1 MLVKKIE
8 IKLNKTQQNQF
19 FVDQNNLRFMHN
31 FYLSYQDLNHE
42 MYRLGNSD
50 LKFISAYEFMKLFNN
65 EILKLNPD
73 LNFIKSTNSK
83 AALHVIRNLDKTFKK
98 FFKGQINY
106 PKYKKKSN
114 QWKVGIHLMHGDTR
128 YKWKISER
136 KVKLPSYGWVKLKEK
151 DYLTKDD
158 HIRSCVLKQEGN
170 KFYCC
175 FLIDSKD
182 VIKSPIKSDLKIV
195 NKTNNSDS
203 LGIDLGIKTYATCSD
218 GQTYYFLKKK
228 VNKINKK
235 VKKVQKK
242 LSRQFLKNK
251 TKKEWR
257 RKNVEKTK
265 LKLRVLFDKKQKIVL
280 GFIQYLVNNLVKT
293 KHQNL
298 IIEDLKVSNMIK
310 NKHLSKEIQERS
322 FHTFKQKLINKCS
335 RVGKIL
341 FLADTFYP
349 SSKTCSSCGSLK
361 RDLKLSDR
369 VYKCMNCGQEI
380 DRDLNASINLSRIGG
395 YAENLRLV

>member
-19 FVDQNNLRFMHN
+19 LVDQNNLRFIHN
-31 FYLSYQDLNHE
+31 FYLSYQDLNYE

-50 LKFISAYEFMKLFNN
+50 LKFISAYEFMKIFNN
-65 EILKLNPD
+65 EILKLNPN
-73 LNFIKSTNSK
+73 LNFIKNTNSK
-83 AALHVIRNLDKTFKK
+83 AVNQVVINLDKTFKK
-98 FFKGQINY
+98 FFKNQSGY

-114 QWKVGIHLMHGDTR
+114 QWEIGIHLMNKDTKYR
-128 YKWKISER
+128 WKISER

-170 KFYCC
+170 RFYCC
-175 FLIDSKD
+175 FLIDSENQ
-182 VIKSPIKSDLKIV
+182 IKEPIKSDLRKVEINS
-195 NKTNNSDS
+195 NKDS
-203 LGIDLGIKTYATCSD
+203 LGIDLGIKIYATCSN
-218 GQTYYFLKKK
+218 GQTYQFPKQK
-228 VNKINKK
+228 VNRFNKKIRKINKR
-235 VKKVQKK
+235 

-251 TKKEWR
+251 NKKEWR
-257 RKNVEKTK
+257 KKNIEKTK
-265 LKLRVLFDKKQKIVL
+265 LKLRILFDKKQKTVL
-280 GFIQYLVNNLVKT
+280 GFIQMVVNNLVKT

-310 NKHLSKEIQERS
+310 NKYLAKSIQERS

-335 RVGKIL
+335 RVGKTL
-341 FLADTFYP
+341 FLANTFYP
-349 SSKTCSSCGSLK
+349 SSKTCSCCGGLT

-369 VYKCMNCGQEI
+369 IYRCISCGQEI
-380 DRDLNASINLSRIGG
+380 DRDLNAAINLSRIGG
-395 YAENLRLV
+395 YAENLSLV